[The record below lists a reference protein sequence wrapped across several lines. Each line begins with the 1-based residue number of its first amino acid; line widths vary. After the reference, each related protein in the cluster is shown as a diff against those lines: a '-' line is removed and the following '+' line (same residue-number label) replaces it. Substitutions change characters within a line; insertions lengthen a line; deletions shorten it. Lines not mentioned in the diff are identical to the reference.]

1 MKEFVLIFRLNDITA
16 AKPTPEQI
24 HERMNWL
31 ENVASQGKLSDK
43 GKTLSVKDA
52 KTVKPGGV
60 VTEGPSIEVKE
71 FVSGFM
77 IVKSETIEEA
87 VEIAKLNPIYKSGG
101 TVEVREV
108 MSPIIRN

>member
-1 MKEFVLIFRLNDITA
+1 MKEFVLLFRLSDISA
-16 AKPTPEQI
+16 VKPTPEQI

-31 ENVASQGKLSDK
+31 EDIAAQGKLSDR
-43 GKTLSVKDA
+43 GKTLLVQGA
-52 KTVKPGGV
+52 KTIKPGGV
-60 VTEGPSIEVKE
+60 VNDGPSIEISE

-87 VEIAKLNPIYKSGG
+87 VEIAKLNPIYKIGG

-108 MSPIIRN
+108 MSPITKS